1 MIIEENKSKELDTK
15 DQYKDEIDYCVE
27 MIERVNKTH
36 KTLNDHHVEAMK
48 YYEANELD
56 LGEKKK
62 EGVSKTVI
70 PTLSDA
76 INWAMP
82 LMADIFAANDETYF
96 IKPRSGEDIREA
108 EKLSTLVDYQ
118 TRVKNNWFLFCHDW
132 IQDAMIARIGFAK
145 YQWYKDVQVIEKF
158 YKKLT
163 TEELYAK
170 VNVPDVTVVEHAE
183 RILKSSIVNEF
194 GIEVEPAIKE
204 HDVKLKYTIED
215 EYPLLEAV
223 SRENVGILSD
233 IQNIKDTEFMCHK
246 VTYSKGRFIKKFGK
260 DTFEK
265 VKKFKDDLEH
275 NLNSSDVE
283 TKRFEN
289 VDGVSFCY
297 DEKSG
302 NYIVYECYYNNI
314 ETGVP
319 WLTKMIGNKVLV
331 SEKNE
336 YDYPPFEAIAAFR
349 QAHKLI
355 GYSFHDL
362 LKKFQELST
371 ALMRNLLNNIYMNN
385 QGRYLVDAS
394 GRVNL
399 DDFKNN
405 NVPGGYVRVTSGSL
419 QDAVQSIIPPQL
431 QPWAFELYERVE
443 RIIEYRSGIPRAYK
457 GVDVGT
463 LNKTFRGQSQQI
475 YQASQIIKMMARLI
489 GEMGFVP
496 LIKDIIRLNQKF
508 LQKKTVI
515 RLLNENVDIT
525 PDDVVKQCD
534 VIINIGIGT
543 NNKDMVVMQMQQL
556 LGIFEKIARAKL
568 PVITAQNVYHT
579 LGELI
584 KAMGFKNKSDFI
596 TDPKFVMSVQELVM
610 GLMKYAPALAGMG
623 VPITPELSMALQ
635 KVMANLGMG
644 NMEQKKSTDTNM
656 PKNIERPADP
666 ANPMNRNNPMNPTM
680 TGDGNGHFG

>member
-1 MIIEENKSKELDTK
+1 MAEKNKE
-15 DQYKDEIDYCVE
+15 EIDYCLK

-36 KTLNDHHVEAMK
+36 KELNEHHVEAMK
-48 YYEANELD
+48 YYEAQELD
-56 LGEKKK
+56 LGEKK
-62 EGVSKTVI
+62 GLSKTVI

-76 INWAMP
+76 INWSMP
-82 LMADIFAANDETYF
+82 IMMDIFASNDETYY
-96 IKPRSGEDIREA
+96 IKPRGGEDTGEA
-108 EKLSTLVDYQ
+108 NKLNVLVDYQ
-118 TRVKNNWFLFCHDW
+118 IRVKNDWFLFCHDW
-132 IQDAMIARIGFAK
+132 IQDAKISRIGFAK
-145 YQWYKDVQVIEKF
+145 YQWYKDVQHIDKWYLKLNDAEYQAKITIPDTEIIE
-158 YKKLT
+158 
-163 TEELYAK
+163 
-170 VNVPDVTVVEHAE
+170 HSE
-183 RILKSSIVNEF
+183 RIIQEGVFDGLGMQTS
-194 GIEVEPAIKE
+194 PAIKE
-204 HDVKLKYTIED
+204 HDIKIRYTIED
-215 EYPLLEAV
+215 EYPLIEAI

-233 IQNIKDTEFMCHK
+233 TQSIKSGEFMCHK
-246 VTYSKGRFIKKFGK
+246 VPYSKGKFIKKFGK
-260 DTFEK
+260 AVFKK
-265 VKKFKDDLEH
+265 VEKFKEELEH
-275 NLNSSDVE
+275 LSTSAVE
-283 TKRFEN
+283 TQRFAN
-289 VDGVSFCY
+289 VGGVSFCY
-297 DEKSG
+297 DDKKD
-302 NYIVYECYYNNI
+302 NYIIYECYYNNI
-314 ETGVP
+314 ENGEP
-319 WLTKMIGNKVLV
+319 WITKLVGKEILV
-331 SEKNE
+331 SERNE
-336 YDYPPFEAIAAFR
+336 YDYPPFEAISVFR

-419 QDAVQSIIPPQL
+419 QDAVQQIVPPQL

-443 RIIEYRSGIPRAYK
+443 RLIEYRSGVPRAYK

-475 YQASQIIKMMARLI
+475 SQASQIIKMMARLI

-496 LIKDIIRLNQKF
+496 LIKDIIRLDQKF
-508 LQKKTVI
+508 LQKKTVV
-515 RLLNENVDIT
+515 RLLNEDIEIT

-534 VIINIGIGT
+534 VIINVGIGT

-556 LGIFEKIARAKL
+556 LGIFKMLAEAKI
-568 PVITAQNVYHT
+568 PVVTAQNVYHT

-623 VPITPELSMALQ
+623 VPIPPELSAALQ

-644 NMEQKKSTDTNM
+644 GMKEKKSTDTNM

-666 ANPMNRNNPMNPTM
+666 INPMNRTNPMEPTM
-680 TGDGNGHFG
+680 TGDGNGSFG

>member
-1 MIIEENKSKELDTK
+1 MDNKEKYKEEIE
-15 DQYKDEIDYCVE
+15 YCID
-27 MIERVNKTH
+27 MIERVNKAH
-36 KTLNDHHVEAMK
+36 VPLNDHHIEAMK

-62 EGVSKTVI
+62 GLSTTVI

-76 INWAMP
+76 INWSMP
-82 LMADIFAANDETYF
+82 LMMEIFAANDESYY
-96 IKPRSGEDIREA
+96 IRPRGGEDTRKA
-108 EKLSTLVDYQ
+108 EKLSVLVDYQ

-132 IQDAMIARIGFAK
+132 IQDAKLSRIGFAK
-145 YQWYKDVQVIEKF
+145 YQWYKDVQTIEKF
-158 YKKLT
+158 YPKLT

-170 VNVPDVTVVEHAE
+170 VNGPDVEVVEHTE
-183 RILKSSIVNEF
+183 REIQPATFDPVLGV
-194 GIEVEPAIKE
+194 EVTPAVKE

-215 EYPLLEAV
+215 EYPLIEAI
-223 SRENVGILSD
+223 SRENIGVLSD
-233 IQNIKDTEFMCHK
+233 IQNIKDAEFICHK
-246 VTYSKGRFIKKFGK
+246 VSYSKGKFIK
-260 DTFEK
+260 TFSQKVFDK
-265 VKKFKDDLEH
+265 VKQFKDDIKTSLDT
-275 NLNSSDVE
+275 SGVE
-283 TKRFEN
+283 EKRFEN
-289 VDGVSFCY
+289 VGGVSFAY
-297 DEKSG
+297 DEK
-302 NYIVYECYYNNI
+302 NEKYIVYECYYDNI
-314 ETGVP
+314 KTGEP
-319 WLTKMIGNKVLV
+319 WITKFIGCVVLK

-336 YDYPPFEAIAAFR
+336 YDYPPFEAISVFR

-405 NVPGGYVRVTSGSL
+405 NVPGGYIRVTRGSL
-419 QDAVQSIIPPQL
+419 ADAVQPMIPPQL

-508 LQKKTVI
+508 LQKKTIV
-515 RLLNENVDIT
+515 RLLNEDVEIT
-525 PDDVVKQCD
+525 PEDVIQQPDVV
-534 VIINIGIGT
+534 INIGIGT

-556 LGIFEKIARAKL
+556 LGIFKMIAQAKI
-568 PVITAQNVYHT
+568 PVVTAQNVYHA

-596 TDPKFVMSVQELVM
+596 TDPKFVVAVQELVM
-610 GLMKYAPALAGMG
+610 GLMKYAPMLEGLD
-623 VPITPELSMALQ
+623 VPVPPEITEALQ
-635 KVMANLGMG
+635 KVMLNLGMG
-644 NMEQKKSTDTNM
+644 ASDKKSTDKNM

-666 ANPMNRNNPMNPTM
+666 INPMNRANQMNPTI